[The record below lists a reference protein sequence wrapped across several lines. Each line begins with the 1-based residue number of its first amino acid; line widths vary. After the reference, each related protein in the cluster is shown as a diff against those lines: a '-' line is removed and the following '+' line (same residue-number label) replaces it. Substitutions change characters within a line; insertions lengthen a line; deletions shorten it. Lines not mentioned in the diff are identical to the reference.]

1 MSGCNLRLIFVSF
14 RIILSK
20 TVWSWGSLWTNNTSW
35 WTKEKV
41 ILFKYFVN
49 VCIQIIKEYINYSY
63 DFIVIGA
70 GSGGATLAARLS
82 EEKCFS
88 VLLLETGLD
97 EISWGRVPAL
107 PIASTSLNWQ
117 HRGETETN
125 SCLNR
130 KENRCIFCGGK
141 VIVSKILFFCL
152 QSVVLDYRNIS
163 KLYLLSWRFLSC

>member
-1 MSGCNLRLIFVSF
+1 MSCTNCPTPITNQVPLASTCPGVIFVSF
-14 RIILSK
+14 LSVLELFFQKQCDLEDPCGRITPRDEPK
-20 TVWSWGSLWTNNTSW
+20 
-35 WTKEKV
+35 K
-41 ILFKYFVN
+41 
-49 VCIQIIKEYINYSY
+49 SY